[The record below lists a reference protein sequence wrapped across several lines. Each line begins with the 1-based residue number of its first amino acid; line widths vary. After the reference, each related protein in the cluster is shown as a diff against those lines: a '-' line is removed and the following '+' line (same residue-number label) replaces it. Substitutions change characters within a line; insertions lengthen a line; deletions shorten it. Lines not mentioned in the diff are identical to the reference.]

1 MRVSVPVR
9 KDPFPIH
16 FKKLTLAIEMLLALL
31 ASQTTSE
38 PSSNLVLRNTD
49 NSAAAS
55 TDTFL
60 ASNLSFKADETG
72 QEICVVKLDNDE
84 EVGVMMGWERPIM
97 EETVRFLCPDGGRQG
112 LKVLNVGFGLGI
124 VSDIIDPCFLPCY
137 EFADRFA
144 FPISPDPSF

>member
-49 NSAAAS
+49 K
-55 TDTFL
+55 
-60 ASNLSFKADETG
+60 LSS
-72 QEICVVKLDNDE
+72 
-84 EVGVMMGWERPIM
+84 
-97 EETVRFLCPDGGRQG
+97 RFYGH
-112 LKVLNVGFGLGI
+112 VSGFE
-124 VSDIIDPCFLPCY
+124 SDI
-137 EFADRFA
+137 
-144 FPISPDPSF
+144 